1 MTKALL
7 DYQVKSVSLVQL
19 VLLASRVLLGQRE
32 WSVRKAQLVL
42 QVKLERQ
49 AIMAQWAWLG
59 KMDRKGR
66 KELTSNMT

>member
-49 AIMAQWAWLG
+49 AIMAQRAWLG